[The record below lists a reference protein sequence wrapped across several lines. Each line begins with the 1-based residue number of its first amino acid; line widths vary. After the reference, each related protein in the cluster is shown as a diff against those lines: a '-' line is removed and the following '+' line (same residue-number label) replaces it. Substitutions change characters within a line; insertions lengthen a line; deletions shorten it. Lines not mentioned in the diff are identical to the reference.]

1 MARTKKRNSLGVML
15 LKFILILI
23 LGSILFTF
31 ILPPLF
37 SIIAPFLHALPF
49 DAPKNYII
57 TDFVG
62 MTTIGLASLV
72 LLYYAFKWGF
82 R

>member
-1 MARTKKRNSLGVML
+1 MARTKKRNSFGVML

-23 LGSILFTF
+23 LGTIALSF

-49 DAPKNYII
+49 DAPANYII
-57 TDFVG
+57 TDYIG
-62 MTTIGLASLV
+62 MTVLGFTSL
-72 LLYYAFKWGF
+72 LLLFFAFKWGF

>member
-1 MARTKKRNSLGVML
+1 MAKTKKRNSFGVML

-23 LGSILFTF
+23 LGIIALSF

-49 DAPKNYII
+49 DAPRNYII
-57 TDFVG
+57 TDYIG
-62 MTTIGLASLV
+62 MTVLGLASLT
-72 LLYYAFKWGF
+72 LLFFAFKWGF